1 MIPKPLITYIETAII
16 PRYKEFDK
24 AHNLSHV
31 RTVIEESLALA
42 RQYPEADERL
52 AYVIAAYHDTGLCRD
67 RATHHLVSGEILMA
81 DSTLRQWFSD
91 TEILLMKEAVE
102 DHRASTDHEPRSIYG
117 KIVAEADRIIDP
129 DITLRRTVQYGL
141 KQNPA
146 ADKEWHYQRFHQHL
160 MAKYAPGG
168 YLKLWF
174 PEGKNAE
181 QLKKLQAIIADE
193 GQLRQVSTNIRGGKD
208 NSGINEA
215 YAPFHFRLWKR
226 FVSIMEQS
234 VLYKETK
241 CFYNGTNR
249 FIPSKQVVSYK
260 RNNLFRRGVT
270 KCSVL

>member
-1 MIPKPLITYIETAII
+1 MP
-16 PRYKEFDK
+16 
-24 AHNLSHV
+24 
-31 RTVIEESLALA
+31 
-42 RQYPEADERL
+42 
-52 AYVIAAYHDTGLCRD
+52 HDTQAPHYLHRD
-67 RATHHLVSGEILMA
+67 SNHPPLQGVW

-193 GQLRQVSTNIRGGKD
+193 GQLRQV
-208 NSGINEA
+208 
-215 YAPFHFRLWKR
+215 F
-226 FVSIMEQS
+226 
-234 VLYKETK
+234 
-241 CFYNGTNR
+241 NR
-249 FIPSKQVVSYK
+249 IFEEEK
-260 RNNLFRRGVT
+260 
-270 KCSVL
+270 

>member
-102 DHRASTDHEPRSIYG
+102 DHRASTAPHRAVRIETESCRRQGVALPAVPSASHG
-117 KIVAEADRIIDP
+117 KICTRRLSEALVSRGQECGTAEEAPSHYRR
-129 DITLRRTVQYGL
+129 RRT
-141 KQNPA
+141 A
-146 ADKEWHYQRFHQHL
+146 AASFQ
-160 MAKYAPGG
+160 P
-168 YLKLWF
+168 
-174 PEGKNAE
+174 
-181 QLKKLQAIIADE
+181 
-193 GQLRQVSTNIRGGKD
+193 NIRGGKVIAV
-208 NSGINEA
+208 SMKHM
-215 YAPFHFRLWKR
+215 PHFISDYGNGL
-226 FVSIMEQS
+226 FPIMEQS

-241 CFYNGTNR
+241 CF
-249 FIPSKQVVSYK
+249 
-260 RNNLFRRGVT
+260 L
-270 KCSVL
+270 